1 MRSRLDV
8 PRQALQPL
16 LRLAVLVGA
25 AAAGAS
31 NAGCYSM
38 SRCNDAPVGV
48 DPTPLSD
55 AQRAE
60 LDAYCRARCPGDAER
75 ELYACGVWVPRD
87 GEATLECSF
96 VARKDPDV
104 ALTLERSRATEPMVP
119 LPSGMGGTAHCAA
132 ACPEAP
138 EAKGE
143 AQGCRIEADGIACV
157 RVTRVC
163 MGG

>member
-1 MRSRLDV
+1 MKSRSDA
-8 PRQALQPL
+8 PRHAFHPL

-31 NAGCYSM
+31 NAGCYLM
-38 SRCNDAPVGV
+38 SRCNGALVLV
-48 DPTPLSD
+48 DPIPLS
-55 AQRAE
+55 AEQRDE
-60 LDAYCRARCPGDAER
+60 LAAYCSARCPGDAER
-75 ELYACGVWVPRD
+75 ELFACGVRVPRD

-104 ALTLERSRATEPMVP
+104 ALTLERSRVTEPMVP
-119 LPSGMGGTAHCAA
+119 LSSGMGGTAHCAA